1 MSITSTKAFA
11 EIQVK
16 LSDRRREVY
25 KAIAENP
32 NSSIYDIADV
42 LGWNLNQ
49 VSNRINELINL
60 GLIEKTGSEI
70 HGRFE
75 RDLFSIITEKER
87 VIAKQNQLYS
97 GFVQAKAD
105 LEADYHKCETEQ
117 GKELLKNRIEY
128 YKNKIS
134 LLKKMQP

>member
-1 MSITSTKAFA
+1 MSITSTKAFV

-16 LSDRRREVY
+16 LPDRRREVY
-25 KAIAENP
+25 RAVAENP
-32 NSSIYDIADV
+32 NSSIYDIADI

-49 VSNRINELINL
+49 VSNRINELVNS

-75 RDLFSIITEKER
+75 RDLFSIIAEKER

-105 LEADYHKCETEQ
+105 LEADYNNCKTEN
-117 GKELLKNRIEY
+117 GRKILKNRIEY
-128 YKNKIS
+128 YKEKIKN
-134 LLKKMQP
+134 LKWLI

>member
-1 MSITSTKAFA
+1 MSITSIRAFA

-16 LSDRRREVY
+16 LPDRRREVY

-49 VSNRINELINL
+49 VSNRINELVNS
-60 GLIEKTGSEI
+60 GLVEKTGSEI

-75 RDLFSIITEKER
+75 RDLFSVITDMEKI
-87 VIAKQNQLYS
+87 IAKQNQLYS

>member
-1 MSITSTKAFA
+1 MSITSIRAFA

-16 LSDRRREVY
+16 LPDRRREVY

-32 NSSIYDIADV
+32 NSSFYDIADV
-42 LGWNLNQ
+42 LGWNVNQ

-60 GLIEKTGSEI
+60 GLIEKTGTEI

-105 LEADYHKCETEQ
+105 LEADYRKCETEQ